1 MVRIRRWVEADKV
14 YQMCNSYGFY
24 TRGDNTA
31 YSNMLA
37 MAREAEDDI
46 ESIKQIAIDIYHHS
60 TLMDDN
66 EYTPEE
72 HVAGIM
78 GEILRKC
85 MDLYVEI
92 EDEVIR

>member
-1 MVRIRRWVEADKV
+1 MTRIRRWVEADKV
-14 YQMCNSYGFY
+14 YQMCNKYQYY
-24 TRGDNTA
+24 TRGDNIA

-37 MAREAEDDI
+37 MCREAEDDT

-60 TLMDDN
+60 TLMEDT
-66 EYTPEE
+66 EYSPAD

-78 GEILRKC
+78 GAILREC

-92 EDEVIR
+92 EGENIR

>member
-14 YQMCNSYGFY
+14 YQMCNRNNYY
-24 TRGDNTA
+24 TRGDNYA
-31 YSNMLA
+31 YGNMLA
-37 MAREAEDDI
+37 MCREAEDDT
-46 ESIKQIAIDIYHHS
+46 EYIKQIAIDIYHHS
-60 TLMDDN
+60 TLMDDK
-66 EYTPEE
+66 EYSPED

-78 GEILRKC
+78 GEILRTC